1 MADAAATTRQ
11 VQLNQ
16 FKVLTAKS
24 TVQTNRKAVNTLP
37 LSLSLHI
44 SLALS
49 LSLSLS
55 LWLFTLHKP
64 QLPRPLATGLGSGLL
79 GKLPHIDTQQV
90 VVAVVVVAVAV
101 AADQQVSTRSTV
113 HVVTLSHIPSPLSSA
128 CPTVAFSSATP
139 HCPGP
144 NIKYPFHCTPFVFFL
159 FSSQHDDAAT
169 LSTLCQVLTPPPSC
183 QQPPLLLPPF
193 SSCLPW
199 HCGLFAY
206 VYLCLPCCQ
215 HWKIMKINMKIVAII
230 STWVCAW
237 LYVCVRLAVRVCVF
251 SKSIVSFRF
260 NYVHQL

>member
-55 LWLFTLHKP
+55 HFDSSHCISHSCHAHWL
-64 QLPRPLATGLGSGLL
+64 LATGLGSGLL

-230 STWVCAW
+230 ST
-237 LYVCVRLAVRVCVF
+237 
-251 SKSIVSFRF
+251 
-260 NYVHQL
+260 